1 MPRPSGRQQ
10 RDAADAERVA
20 AQTRGVK
27 VAKMDRI
34 EGAAEDGAANR
45 GSVAALVPPGRVF
58 ECAALRMRQ

>member
-1 MPRPSGRQQ
+1 MPRAAGWQQ

-20 AQTRGVK
+20 AQTRGMK

-34 EGAAEDGAANR
+34 ERAAEDSAADR
-45 GSVAALVPPGRVF
+45 GSIAALALPGRVF